1 MTRVVS
7 GVALAAAVL
16 ALVWFTTAA
25 VLLVAAMG
33 MAVLAFREY
42 AQAVRAMGAPL
53 PKAVSLL
60 AVLAALAAVPYRF
73 AAVELVVGLGFAAI
87 AVAALASSPP
97 PAPVAERSRSA
108 DAAGP
113 GDAERASTASAA
125 LGALAGGAAILYLGL
140 PIGMLVGVYV
150 VAGRE
155 AALLLIGTVA
165 LSDTAQYYTGRAL
178 GRHPLA
184 PRLSPKKT
192 REGAL
197 GGIIVAP
204 LGLAAAGPPLLPLL
218 TPLSAA
224 AIGLAVAALGI
235 AGDLFESAIKRAAQV
250 KDSSAL
256 IPGHGGVLD
265 RIDALLFAAPPF
277 YLAMRWLAGA

>member
-7 GVALAAAVL
+7 GVVLAAAVL
-16 ALVWFTTAA
+16 ALIWFTTAS

-33 MAVLAFREY
+33 VAVLAFREY
-42 AQAVRAMGAPL
+42 AQAVRAMGVPL
-53 PKAVSLL
+53 PEAVSLL
-60 AVLAALAAVPYRF
+60 AVLAALAAVPFRY
-73 AAVELVVGLGFAAI
+73 APVELVVAGGFAAI
-87 AVAALASSPP
+87 AVAALMSSRI
-97 PAPVAERSRSA
+97 AGSTERAESGAVATQDET
-108 DAAGP
+108 
-113 GDAERASTASAA
+113 ERASPRTAA

-178 GRHPLA
+178 GRRPLA

-197 GGIIVAP
+197 GGIVVAP
-204 LGLAAAGPPLLPLL
+204 LCLAAAGPPLLPLM
-218 TPLSAA
+218 TPFSAA
-224 AIGLAVAALGI
+224 AIGLTIAALGI
-235 AGDLFESAIKRAAQV
+235 AGDLFESAIKRAAHV

-277 YLAMRWLAGA
+277 YLAMRWLAGV

>member
-16 ALVWFTTAA
+16 ALVWFTTAS

-33 MAVLAFREY
+33 VAVLAFREY

-53 PKAVSLL
+53 PGTVSLL

-73 AAVELVVGLGFAAI
+73 AVELVVASGFAAI

-108 DAAGP
+108 DTVRP
-113 GDAERASTASAA
+113 GDAERASIASAA

-178 GRHPLA
+178 GRCPLA

-204 LGLAAAGPPLLPLL
+204 LCLAAAGPPLLPLL

-235 AGDLFESAIKRAAQV
+235 AGDLFESALKRAARV

-265 RIDALLFAAPPF
+265 RIDALLFAAPAF